1 MTIKEYSFKEKSDL
15 IINYLYDNYS
25 TTKEKLL
32 NENNILDELLF
43 KQFHTHS
50 LLYCPYILFNID
62 LNDSYISFSL
72 IFEKSLIENKTFFL
86 LKGLSQEE
94 VNFIRKNKIE
104 QKDIDLFFCN
114 SILRKNELLL
124 FFYDFNIL
132 EIFQKNCQPNIDSI
146 YNLIN
151 LKQELLTF

>member
-32 NENNILDELLF
+32 NENNISDELLF

-50 LLYCPYILFNID
+50 LLYCPYILFNLD
-62 LNDSYISFSL
+62 LKDSYISFSL
-72 IFEKSLIENKTFFL
+72 IFEKSLIENKPFFL
-86 LKGLSQEE
+86 LKGLSEEE
-94 VNFIRKNKIE
+94 VNFIRENKMNQE
-104 QKDIDLFFCN
+104 DIGLFFCN
-114 SILRKNELLL
+114 SILSKNELLL
-124 FFYDFNIL
+124 FFYDFNVL
-132 EIFQKNCQPNIDSI
+132 EIFEKKCQPNIDSI
-146 YNLIN
+146 YSLIN

>member
-1 MTIKEYSFKEKSDL
+1 MNNKEISLEQKAIFVLD
-15 IINYLYDNYS
+15 YLYNNYS

-32 NENNILDELLF
+32 NENNISDELLF

-50 LLYCPYILFNID
+50 LLYCPYILFNLD
-62 LNDSYISFSL
+62 LKDSYISFSL

-86 LKGLSQEE
+86 LKGLSEEE
-94 VNFIRKNKIE
+94 VNFIRENKMKQE
-104 QKDIDLFFCN
+104 DIGLFFCN
-114 SILRKNELLL
+114 YILSKNELLL

-132 EIFQKNCQPNIDSI
+132 EIFEKKCQPNIDSI